1 MGGRG
6 STHLGQISGDP
17 MERNIKNTTLFLK
30 TGKNK
35 DRLLMM
41 GSEPYHGKS
50 HWMTPGGE
58 IDGPGNKKANYADP
72 SYEAALVREF
82 LEETGLKEFPK
93 LTNACYYDY
102 GKPYPHTRV
111 FVAETDDDL
120 QDFRPQ
126 IGECL
131 THHFQMIKYMLS
143 SKQPTIK
150 GDKIRF
156 HGSLA
161 ILAKPDQIRSFHM
174 DDLAKFRSKT
184 GRSCNLGSFE
194 GARLWTDGKGNEV
207 VKKGKAPQQGW
218 VLRPRPL
225 RPSAQTAQNTVANSA
240 QQSHGHQ
247 YYNSQGHQYYDNSQ
261 VSQNNHQQS
270 GYPNYGRASQGS
282 QHIARLAAAS
292 APASPTKLYCYS
304 FTKPLEEKALGWL
317 QHWKCG
323 LHSQW
328 TH

>member
-1 MGGRG
+1 MG
-6 STHLGQISGDP
+6 
-17 MERNIKNTTLFLK
+17 
-30 TGKNK
+30 
-35 DRLLMM
+35 
-41 GSEPYHGKS
+41 
-50 HWMTPGGE
+50 
-58 IDGPGNKKANYADP
+58 
-72 SYEAALVREF
+72 
-82 LEETGLKEFPK
+82 
-93 LTNACYYDY
+93 
-102 GKPYPHTRV
+102 
-111 FVAETDDDL
+111 
-120 QDFRPQ
+120 
-126 IGECL
+126 
-131 THHFQMIKYMLS
+131 
-143 SKQPTIK
+143 
-150 GDKIRF
+150 
-156 HGSLA
+156 
-161 ILAKPDQIRSFHM
+161 

-194 GARLWTDGKGNEV
+194 GARLWTDGKGNGV

-247 YYNSQGHQYYDNSQ
+247 YYHSQG
-261 VSQNNHQQS
+261 QQS
-270 GYPNYGRASQGS
+270 GYPNYGRASQNGY

-304 FTKPLEEKALGWL
+304 FTKPLDEKALGWL